1 MPKKGKDGYYH
12 SKVVPAPGAK
22 PIYYRAKTLAEFKRL
37 REQIIEDYKTG
48 RSRDNPVFWDI
59 VQEWYK
65 VVKEPRIRSA
75 GTRMYYTHAI
85 SILGKVLDHSI
96 CCRAVRYSTLQAVY
110 DTFAGKNLTLVHSVR
125 AVLRAACRY
134 AVINRYMD
142 YDPSTALVDPV
153 IKEPQKR
160 SAPKASEI
168 RTILE
173 AAAGD
178 PYGVVIQIA
187 YYTGARIGE
196 VLGLKWQDVD
206 WGKKQIHICRAV
218 VQHEA
223 IMDGHNVG
231 PLKTQ
236 ASDRLVPMPP
246 QLGSILSPLRGLPD
260 TYICPGTSRG
270 SMLTHTSAYRCFRRI
285 FDAAG
290 ARITPHQLRHNY
302 ATACYLAGI
311 PLSVAM
317 QWLGHSDY
325 KMTVQ
330 VYAEIKKAISGDD
343 DLDLHLR
350 DALLAIK
357 GEMQLQDTAW

>member
-1 MPKKGKDGYYH
+1 
-12 SKVVPAPGAK
+12 
-22 PIYYRAKTLAEFKRL
+22 
-37 REQIIEDYKTG
+37 
-48 RSRDNPVFWDI
+48 
-59 VQEWYK
+59 
-65 VVKEPRIRSA
+65 
-75 GTRMYYTHAI
+75 
-85 SILGKVLDHSI
+85 
-96 CCRAVRYSTLQAVY
+96 
-110 DTFAGKNLTLVHSVR
+110 
-125 AVLRAACRY
+125 
-134 AVINRYMD
+134 
-142 YDPSTALVDPV
+142 
-153 IKEPQKR
+153 
-160 SAPKASEI
+160 
-168 RTILE
+168 
-173 AAAGD
+173 
-178 PYGVVIQIA
+178 
-187 YYTGARIGE
+187 
-196 VLGLKWQDVD
+196 
-206 WGKKQIHICRAV
+206 
-218 VQHEA
+218 
-223 IMDGHNVG
+223 MDGHNVG

-246 QLGSILSPLRGLPD
+246 QLGSILSPVRGLPD

-270 SMLTHTSAYRCFRRI
+270 SMLTHTSAYRCLRRI

-330 VYAEIKKAISGDD
+330 VYAEIKKAVCGDD